1 MTDTTVSEDIMAVI
15 RRHWTNHALQRFC
28 ERYNLDDYE
37 PETLVDLVERIER
50 KYRAAFA
57 NPYWLHHPRV
67 MVVAKLFRRNRNASP
82 RVRLVYNRRN
92 QVIVTVLPLRLAPT
106 RPHRL
111 KVLKV

>member
-1 MTDTTVSEDIMAVI
+1 MTEITVPEDVMAVI
-15 RRHWTNHALQRFC
+15 RRHWTDHALQRFC

-37 PETLVDLVERIER
+37 PETLLDLVERIER

-57 NPYWLHHPRV
+57 NPYWQKHPRV

-92 QVIVTVLPLRLAPT
+92 QLIVTVLPLRLDPN
-106 RPHRL
+106 RPHGL